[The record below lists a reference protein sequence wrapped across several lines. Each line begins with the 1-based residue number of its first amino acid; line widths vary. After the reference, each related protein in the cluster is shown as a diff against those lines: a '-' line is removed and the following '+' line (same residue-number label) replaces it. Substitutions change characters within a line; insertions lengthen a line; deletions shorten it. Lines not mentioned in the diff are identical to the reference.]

1 MGCYPFT
8 TLKTLTL
15 SMMEKL
21 TQAKELFF
29 SCEFKKAFALFEELA
44 AGGNAEAQCFLGE
57 FYDDFGNGFPVDF
70 EKARKLYEQSWAQ
83 GFPRAAT
90 DLYTIYS
97 DGHGVPRDKKKAMEF
112 LDAALALGEP
122 LSKFEKAY
130 SISETDFD
138 HAYQLICEVEADEE
152 FVKMYG
158 SFLQIIFDSIKE
170 VKKLAEFAEANAE
183 NDEVQE
189 EVSQKMEIVH
199 KKLIEKLNEEI
210 KKNNPCKL
218 LGIFLLARF
227 FEDEDVELA
236 DKYFQEVV
244 KIGAS
249 FEFLAE
255 YAYFLWKNDKKGA
268 ASLALKAV
276 EVIRSV
282 RGMVTLG
289 VCYLVGN
296 GIKESEEK
304 GIAWLKEAVNFA
316 DPEEEREELADAY
329 LWLGVVAE
337 GNDKKD
343 EAIENYKKSAEFG
356 KEAANGLV
364 AKCLFLQNDPA
375 AFEWAKK
382 GNDEESIHIRALC
395 YRDGFGTKQDYKKFL
410 ECAQKLYEN
419 EIASGA
425 EMLANAALS
434 GCALPK
440 SEKKAIEYL
449 KKADEFGS
457 EIAAGQIAIL
467 LYDKDDPAAFSWAEK
482 GAKIDN
488 ERSIQILALCYREG
502 LGTEQNLSEYI
513 ECSQRLLDLGNYNGA
528 ELLAI
533 AYDNGLGVPEDLE
546 TALEYYLKAE
556 ELGGNVAAAIART
569 HVGGLGYGEDWA
581 DPDEAFHWAK
591 IAVERDA
598 EDEDAN
604 LWLGVCYLK
613 GVGVPA
619 NKKKARKYLQISA
632 NLGNETA
639 QELLEEE

>member
-1 MGCYPFT
+1 
-8 TLKTLTL
+8 
-15 SMMEKL
+15 MMEKL

-29 SCEFKKAFALFEELA
+29 NCEFKKAFALFEELA
-44 AGGNAEAQCFLGE
+44 VSGNAEAQCFLGE

-70 EKARKLYEQSWAQ
+70 KKARKLYEQSWAQ

-90 DLYTIYS
+90 ELYIIYL
-97 DGHGVPRDKKKAMEF
+97 DGHGVPRDKKKALEF
-112 LDAALALGEP
+112 LDAALAQGEP
-122 LSKFEKAY
+122 FAKLNKACL
-130 SISETDFD
+130 IFETDFD
-138 HAYQLICEVEADEE
+138 RAYQLICEAEVDEE
-152 FVKMYG
+152 FVKIYG
-158 SFLQIIFDSIKE
+158 FSSQIMFDSIKE
-170 VKKLAEFAEANAE
+170 AKKLEDFAEANAE

-189 EVSQKMEIVH
+189 DISQKMEIVH

-210 KKNNPCKL
+210 KKNYPYKSS
-218 LGIFLLARF
+218 GIFLLAKF
-227 FEDEDVELA
+227 LEDKDPELA

-249 FEFLAE
+249 FESLAE

-268 ASLALKAV
+268 AALALKAV

-289 VCYLVGN
+289 VCYLSGN

-304 GIAWLKEAVNFA
+304 GIAWLKEAINFA

-329 LWLGVVAE
+329 LYLGVVAE

-343 EAIENYKKSAEFG
+343 EAIENYKKSAELG
-356 KEAANGLV
+356 KEVANGLV
-364 AKCLFLQNDPA
+364 AKCLFLRDDPA

-419 EIASGA
+419 KIDDGA
-425 EMLANAALS
+425 EMLADAALN
-434 GCALPK
+434 GYALPK
-440 SEKKAIEYL
+440 SEKKAIEYY
-449 KKADEFGS
+449 KKADKFGS
-457 EIAAGQIAIL
+457 KIAAGAIAHL
-467 LYDKDDPAAFSWAEK
+467 LYLKEDPAAFSWAEK
-482 GAKIDN
+482 GAEFDN
-488 ERSIQILALCYREG
+488 ERSIHILALCYREG
-502 LGTEQNLSEYI
+502 FGTEQNLSEYV

-533 AYDNGLGVPEDLE
+533 AYDNGLGVPEDAE

-556 ELGGNVAAAIART
+556 ELGGNVAAEIAGT
-569 HVGGLGYGEDWA
+569 HILGLRNDGDWA
-581 DPDEAFHWAK
+581 SPNEAFKWAK

-598 EDEDAN
+598 EDNGAN
-604 LWLGVCYLK
+604 FWFGVCFLE
-613 GVGVPA
+613 GIGVPA
-619 NKKKARKYLQISA
+619 NKKKARKHLQISA

-639 QELLEEE
+639 QALLDDDGNDE